1 MFQNKLLELRKLHKL
16 TQAKL
21 AENLNNRY
29 ETRISKSMISRWEK
43 GLTDPQMNYVRIIA
57 DYFEVAPT
65 VLIDDAQINDHD
77 ISPIYNQLNSDN
89 KVIIYDEAKRLL
101 DKQNNIINFDEKI
114 NVYSIAEESVPYSIS
129 KQQHE
134 IEIVGAVSAGTGEFL
149 DGQEHKETIMY
160 HGNIPA
166 YDYAVRVNGDSM
178 TPMFENGQIIFVN
191 TEKLDDIH
199 DGQIIIANLN
209 NEAYVKKI
217 DLKNNEIHLVSLN
230 PKYEPIEVTSDD
242 VFKIDGIVAL

>member
-1 MFQNKLLELRKLHKL
+1 MTAEQYLKNLMEQKSGSVRAFATYAKIPYTTVRSILERGILNAKMQNIL
-16 TQAKL
+16 TIANAL
-21 AENLNNRY
+21 DINP
-29 ETRISKSMISRWEK
+29 ETLSNFNES
-43 GLTDPQMNYVRIIA
+43 
-57 DYFEVAPT
+57 
-65 VLIDDAQINDHD
+65 NDSSTND
-77 ISPIYNQLNSDN
+77 ITPIYNQLNSDN

-114 NVYSIAEESVPYSIS
+114 NVYSISEESVPYSIS